1 MTQQDKLRRVKS
13 SWMSEITIN
22 PLGQQMVEDTSKK
35 GNALIKSILHEGYI
49 NEMTTK
55 WLSLTPSPPRIPVFY
70 TLTKIPKPKP
80 VGTPI
85 IGSLRDRTAETLRM
99 VQWQKKVAPHIF
111 VILPSWVFQPSC
123 CVSSLNSG
131 CDGTIKRLSS
141 FDDRLIQLIAQIQE
155 SHLRGT
161 TNFINFIEKI
171 KLPKNTS
178 LVSMD
183 VTSLYMYTNIPQEQE
198 GIL

>member
-1 MTQQDKLRRVKS
+1 MALHHSQPSSYSSVLHTYKDSQTEARRETYNRELTRQDRWNTQDGAMTKKCRVKLR
-13 SWMSEITIN
+13 MC
-22 PLGQQMVEDTSKK
+22 
-35 GNALIKSILHEGYI
+35 
-49 NEMTTK
+49 
-55 WLSLTPSPPRIPVFY
+55 SL
-70 TLTKIPKPKP
+70 
-80 VGTPI
+80 
-85 IGSLRDRTAETLRM
+85 
-99 VQWQKKVAPHIF
+99 APHIL

-131 CDGTIKRLSS
+131 CDGTTKRLSS

-161 TNFINFIEKI
+161 TDFINFIEKI

-178 LVSMD
+178 LVSKE

-198 GIL
+198 GILQFIRRILRHEPSHSNEVP